1 MSRTMTEL
9 RLANNLRRIRTV
21 RAIRFVELALLFN
34 LLFPIPSYAILVGAG
49 RFDQLIQNA
58 EIVVKARVTRI
69 EEPMFERCAFEAE
82 VVAVLK
88 SDGGS
93 IANQLFLKP
102 AFPVWPK
109 ELGVPFA
116 EKQMVLM
123 ILSRE
128 NDKLAVVNHMGAIL
142 PAMNSKIH
150 HENRSSVT
158 RKVFDELRAFLP
170 QAKDELAKGLVLV
183 HLSQLA
189 SKEDENMF
197 LPYMES
203 TDEWLQRAALAS
215 LIRINPTPER
225 IGVAVGDFG
234 KHLSNPSKDLF
245 FWKMY
250 QDVRWASRCSTFGME
265 KNITMRARVYLPI
278 YRALIDKAPPDYQRV
293 YVAIEALKNV
303 GTRED
308 ICRLYKHLDHEKAGI
323 RHDVIEGLGRILG
336 MKIKRPLI
344 PAYEI
349 PENLHPDVKAW
360 EKRMRSTIEK
370 TLASNNI
377 LCE

>member
-1 MSRTMTEL
+1 MFRMLNNSAKRRTA
-9 RLANNLRRIRTV
+9 RCIPFIV
-21 RAIRFVELALLFN
+21 LALLFG
-34 LLFPIPSYAILVGAG
+34 LLFTTPLYAVIVGAG
-49 RFDQLIQNA
+49 QFDRLIQNA
-58 EIVVKARVTRI
+58 KIIVKARVTRI
-69 EEPMFERCAFEAE
+69 NEPSFESVAFKAE
-82 VVAVLK
+82 VITVLE
-88 SDGGS
+88 SDS
-93 IANQLFLKP
+93 AAIPNQLLLEAP
-102 AFPVWPK
+102 APIWPK

-150 HENRSSVT
+150 HENHISIK

-189 SKEDENMF
+189 SKEDEDMF

-278 YRALIDKAPPDYQRV
+278 YRALIDKASPNYQRV

-308 ICRLYKHLDHEKAGI
+308 ICRLYKHLDHEKAWI
-323 RHDVIEGLGRILG
+323 RHDVLEGLGRILG